1 MAQQIHLLPELQPV
15 LLQWSKAVLR
25 DRPED
30 VLTYSR
36 DYFAEQATQRR
47 MAGYVL
53 PASESKPYGELS
65 QENQERVELVFKRF
79 DTDCDMNISVR
90 NSPPQRSAPKLIVA
104 SPLPPPPPHAP
115 SRHPSL
121 PSRAQHAELQ
131 TMLEDLGG
139 LFDFRPEDSAT
150 VMALLDADASQ
161 TISWQEWSHACAVW
175 LHDMGA

>member
-90 NSPPQRSAPKLIVA
+90 NSAAFSSHAHRRLTTAA
-104 SPLPPPPPHAP
+104 AANHAP

>member
-90 NSPPQRSAPKLIVA
+90 NSPPQRLAPKLIVA
-104 SPLPPPPPHAP
+104 TPLHAP
-115 SRHPSL
+115 SRHPSI

>member
-53 PASESKPYGELS
+53 AEK
-65 QENQERVELVFKRF
+65 VRF
-79 DTDCDMNISVR
+79 HLFRHTAVDLEYS
-90 NSPPQRSAPKLIVA
+90 LI
-104 SPLPPPPPHAP
+104 
-115 SRHPSL
+115 
-121 PSRAQHAELQ
+121 
-131 TMLEDLGG
+131 
-139 LFDFRPEDSAT
+139 
-150 VMALLDADASQ
+150 
-161 TISWQEWSHACAVW
+161 
-175 LHDMGA
+175 

>member
-90 NSPPQRSAPKLIVA
+90 NSPPQRLAPNSS
-104 SPLPPPPPHAP
+104 SPHHYTRPHAIPP
-115 SRHPSL
+115 SPRARSTPSCRRC
-121 PSRAQHAELQ
+121 SR
-131 TMLEDLGG
+131 T
-139 LFDFRPEDSAT
+139 SA
-150 VMALLDADASQ
+150 ASS
-161 TISWQEWSHACAVW
+161 TS
-175 LHDMGA
+175 GRRTRRR

>member
-90 NSPPQRSAPKLIVA
+90 NSPPQRLAPKLIVA
-104 SPLPPPPPHAP
+104 AANHAP
-115 SRHPSL
+115 SRRPSL

>member
-90 NSPPQRSAPKLIVA
+90 NSPPQRLGSS
-104 SPLPPPPPHAP
+104 SPHHYTRPHAIPP
-115 SRHPSL
+115 SPRARSTPSCRRC
-121 PSRAQHAELQ
+121 SR
-131 TMLEDLGG
+131 T
-139 LFDFRPEDSAT
+139 SA
-150 VMALLDADASQ
+150 ASS
-161 TISWQEWSHACAVW
+161 TS
-175 LHDMGA
+175 GRRTRRR

>member
-53 PASESKPYGELS
+53 PASESSKEEAKSSRCRLA
-65 QENQERVELVFKRF
+65 V
-79 DTDCDMNISVR
+79 
-90 NSPPQRSAPKLIVA
+90 
-104 SPLPPPPPHAP
+104 HALLA
-115 SRHPSL
+115 SRHRRPGSVL
-121 PSRAQHAELQ
+121 TQYTSRC
-131 TMLEDLGG
+131 
-139 LFDFRPEDSAT
+139 
-150 VMALLDADASQ
+150 
-161 TISWQEWSHACAVW
+161 ACRR
-175 LHDMGA
+175 

>member
-104 SPLPPPPPHAP
+104 SPLPPPPATRTHATPP
-115 SRHPSL
+115 SPRARSTPSCRRC
-121 PSRAQHAELQ
+121 SR
-131 TMLEDLGG
+131 T
-139 LFDFRPEDSAT
+139 SA
-150 VMALLDADASQ
+150 ASS
-161 TISWQEWSHACAVW
+161 TS
-175 LHDMGA
+175 GRRTRRR